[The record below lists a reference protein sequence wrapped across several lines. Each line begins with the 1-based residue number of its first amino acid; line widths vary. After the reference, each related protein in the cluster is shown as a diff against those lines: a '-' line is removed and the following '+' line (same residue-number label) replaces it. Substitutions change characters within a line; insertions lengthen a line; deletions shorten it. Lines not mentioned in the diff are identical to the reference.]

1 MHLQHA
7 IDRNAVTSQSRR
19 KFLGDVAALGAALTM
34 PQTVLASVAGTPLP
48 KASSK
53 VTPFTFEIPQVAI
66 IDLITRLDAT
76 RWPDQETVGDRSQG
90 ATLRDARTLVEYW
103 SRHYDWRRFEG
114 RINKYPQFRTEI
126 DGLGIHFI
134 HVKSKH
140 QDALPLVMTHG
151 WPGSIVEFL
160 DTIDFLTDPM
170 SHSGVAEDAFH
181 VVIPSIP
188 GFGFSDKPTGAGWN
202 AERTAD
208 AWGILMQRL
217 GYTRWVAH
225 GGDWGSLITHRLAQR
240 KPSGLIA
247 AHVNLP
253 LVFPEET
260 PANPTAE
267 EQNALEDMSLLSRDG
282 SGYAFL
288 QGTRPQTLSYGLA
301 DSPVAQAMWIYEK
314 LQAWSDNDGDVQK
327 ALSVDSMLD
336 DISLYWFTNTAG
348 SSARFYW
355 EVFRTGFSNYSAGH
369 IDLPM
374 AATTFPREFYH
385 APRIWAEAAWPNL
398 FYWSSA
404 PHGGHFAAWEQPEI
418 FAAELRKA
426 FSRVR

>member
-1 MHLQHA
+1 MHHQLVT
-7 IDRNAVTSQSRR
+7 DRNALNSQSRR
-19 KFLGDVAALGAALTM
+19 RFLGGIAAVGATLTAPNTM
-34 PQTVLASVAGTPLP
+34 LASSDGLTLP
-48 KASSK
+48 RASSQI
-53 VTPFTFEIPQVAI
+53 TPFTVEIPQAAI
-66 IDLITRLDAT
+66 DDLKSRLAGT

-90 ATLRDARTLVEYW
+90 ATLHDAKALVDYW
-103 SRHYDWRRFEG
+103 ARHYDWRIFES

-140 QDALPLVMTHG
+140 QNALPIIMTHG
-151 WPGSIVEFL
+151 WPGSVVEFL
-160 DTIDFLTDPM
+160 DTIEILTDPT
-170 SHSGVAEDAFH
+170 SHNGRAEDAFH

-188 GFGFSDKPTGAGWN
+188 GFGFSDRPSGSGWN

-208 AWGILMQRL
+208 AWGLLMQRL
-217 GYTRWVAH
+217 GYTRWVAQ

-253 LVFPEET
+253 LVFPMEPPVE
-260 PANPTAE
+260 PSAE
-267 EQNALEDMSLLSRDG
+267 EQKALEDMSILSREG
-282 SGYAFL
+282 SAYAFQ

-314 LQAWSDNDGDVQK
+314 LQAWSDNNGNIQD
-327 ALSVDSMLD
+327 ALSIDAVLD

-355 EVFRTGFSNYSAGH
+355 EVFRTGFSNYSAGR

-374 AATTFPREFYH
+374 AATIFPREFYRT
-385 APRIWAEAAWPNL
+385 PRSWAEAAWPNL
-398 FYWSSA
+398 YYWSTA
-404 PHGGHFAAWEQPEI
+404 PRGGHFAAWEQPET
-418 FAAELRKA
+418 FATELRKA
-426 FSRVR
+426 FSAMR